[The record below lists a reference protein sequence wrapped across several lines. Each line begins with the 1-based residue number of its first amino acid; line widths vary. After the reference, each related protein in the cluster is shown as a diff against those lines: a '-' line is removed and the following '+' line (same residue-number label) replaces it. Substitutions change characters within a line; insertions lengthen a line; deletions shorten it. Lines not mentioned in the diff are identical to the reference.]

1 MVTAALASLWASN
14 RFVTNISIIIITI
27 AIAIIIIF
35 NIIIIIIVI
44 RLDMGREKL
53 AGLCARAERFI
64 GTQGGGMDQVEDGHD
79 VDVHDDHD
87 NVDDHLNG
95 KVLSALKGEAWTRLK
110 KIMIMIMVSMVM
122 IMLMIMII
130 MMITMIV

>member
-53 AGLCARAERFI
+53 AGLCTRAERFV
-64 GTQGGGMDQVEDGHD
+64 GTQGGGMDQV
-79 VDVHDDHD
+79 
-87 NVDDHLNG
+87 
-95 KVLSALKGEAWTRLK
+95 
-110 KIMIMIMVSMVM
+110 
-122 IMLMIMII
+122 
-130 MMITMIV
+130 